1 MYNTEEFVELKKYN
15 RFKIRE
21 LKAVSYILGI
31 NYGSETSLKKFL
43 RVLNLLL
50 IIICGISLYP
60 RWLMLERADGDVPL
74 IAETITTILQT
85 TTSMVKMTF
94 CLFMQGQCCALL
106 KKAENYELLQGMKI
120 FSTDMCIKT
129 ELKNEINSIM
139 ETIWME
145 SRRQL
150 LSCLITCSC
159 ILSNYF
165 LYAFFT
171 NLYHQIKKTPNY
183 VHILPF
189 TGFPMFL
196 DKGMTSPYY
205 AVEMFI
211 GGSSLLTCGMCSV
224 SFHCIFMIL
233 CKHACG
239 LVKVLCAILLQS
251 TSPHVPAHRRDEY
264 LLYCVIQHQET
275 LRFINDIN
283 ELFKHITLSH
293 FLHSLAIYGLVLF
306 EMNFGLETNK
316 ATFVRMIMYIGAALT
331 VDSMYYVNGQF
342 LVTELEKI
350 PLVCYSCDWFNES
363 EGFKKTLN
371 MIIMRSN
378 KDFCFQISWFGV
390 MSLTTLM
397 GILKASF
404 SYFLIL
410 RDITDEIN

>member
-1 MYNTEEFVELKKYN
+1 MYNAKEFADVKN
-15 RFKIRE
+15 SNSFKIRE
-21 LKAVSYILGI
+21 LTKVSYIIGI
-31 NYGSETSLKKFL
+31 NYGTETSLKRFL
-43 RVLNLLL
+43 RVLNLFL

-60 RWLMLERADGDVPL
+60 RWLMLERADGNVPL
-74 IAETITTILQT
+74 IAETITTMLQT
-85 TTSMVKMTF
+85 TTTMVKMTF
-94 CLFMQGQCCALL
+94 YLFMQGQCRALL
-106 KKAENYELLQGMKI
+106 KKAEDYELLQGIKI
-120 FSTDMCIKT
+120 FETDMDIKA
-129 ELKNEINSIM
+129 ELKAEINAIM
-139 ETIWME
+139 ATIWKE
-145 SRRQL
+145 TRRQL

-171 NLYHQIKKTPNY
+171 NLYHQIKRTPNY

-189 TGFPMFL
+189 TGYPMFL
-196 DKGMTSPYY
+196 EKGMASPYY

-211 GGSSLLTCGMCSV
+211 GGGALLTSGMCSV

-233 CKHACG
+233 SKHACG
-239 LVKVLCAILLQS
+239 LVRVLCAMLLQS
-251 TSPHVPAHRRDEY
+251 TSPEVPAHRREEY
-264 LLYCVIQHQET
+264 LRYCVIQHQQT

-283 ELFKHITLSH
+283 ELFRHITLSH

-316 ATFVRMIMYIGAALT
+316 TTFVRMVMYIGAALT
-331 VDSMYYVNGQF
+331 VDSMYYVNGQ
-342 LVTELEKI
+342 LLATELEKI
-350 PLVCYSCDWFNES
+350 PFVCYSCDWFNES
-363 EGFKKTLN
+363 KDFKKTLI

-378 KDFCFQISWFGV
+378 NDFQFQISWFGV

-410 RDITDEIN
+410 RDMTDEVN

>member
-1 MYNTEEFVELKKYN
+1 MYNAAEFQELKNNN

-21 LKAVSYILGI
+21 LRKVSYILGI
-31 NYGSETSLKKFL
+31 NYGSETSLKRFL
-43 RVLNLLL
+43 RVLNLFL
-50 IIICGISLYP
+50 IIICAISLYP
-60 RWLMLERADGDVPL
+60 RWLMLERADGNVPL
-74 IAETITTILQT
+74 IAETITTMLQT

-94 CLFMQGQCCALL
+94 CLFMQGQCRALL
-106 KKAENYELLQGMKI
+106 KKAENYELLQGIKI
-120 FSTDMCIKT
+120 FLTDMDIKA
-129 ELKNEINSIM
+129 ELKVEINAIM
-139 ETIWME
+139 ATIWKE

-189 TGFPMFL
+189 TGYPMFL
-196 DKGMTSPYY
+196 EKGMASPYY

-211 GGSSLLTCGMCSV
+211 GGCSLLTCGMCSV

-239 LVKVLCAILLQS
+239 LVKVLCVLLMRS
-251 TSPHVPAHRRDEY
+251 TSLQVPAHRRDEY
-264 LLYCVIQHQET
+264 LRYCVIQHQQT

-283 ELFKHITLSH
+283 DLFKHITLSH

-306 EMNFGLETNK
+306 EMNFGLETDK
-316 ATFVRMIMYIGAALT
+316 TTFVRMLMYIGAALT

-342 LVTELEKI
+342 LATELEKI
-350 PLVCYSCDWFNES
+350 PFVCYSCDWFNES
-363 EGFKKTLN
+363 ADFKRTLE

-378 KDFCFQISWFGV
+378 KDFCFQISWFGI

-410 RDITDEIN
+410 RDMTDETN